1 MANRGPGGNVSLE
14 KAKDIRGTL
23 KKLIK
28 YISKF
33 KISLIIVFIV
43 AILSTVFSIVG
54 PKILGNAT
62 QELYVG
68 LVSKING
75 TGGINFEAI
84 GQILLFL
91 LGLYILSAIFSYIES
106 WVMAGISKKVTY
118 GLRKQMSEKIKRLPM
133 NYFDRVTTGETLS
146 IISNDVD
153 TLGLSLNQ
161 SAVTVVTSIVTVI
174 GIFVMMCSINVT
186 LAILTALV
194 LPVASIFVMFVVGKS
209 QKYFASQQTYLGHVN
224 GEVEE
229 MLGGY
234 TVIKAFNAED
244 KMMKKF
250 NYDNKKL
257 YECAWKSQFLSGL
270 MHPIMNFVGNLNYA
284 IIAIVGAYYVV
295 EGKIT
300 VGNIQSFIQYSKSF
314 TQPIAQLAQVTN
326 QLQTMLAAAERI
338 FHFLEEDEEEEKIGN
353 IANIKELSGNVTF
366 DHVKFGYNKD
376 NIIIKDFSLKVKE
389 GQKIAIVGPTGAGK
403 TTIVKLLMRFYP
415 LTDGAIYLDKYNIND
430 FNQGDYRHAFGMVL
444 QDTWLFSGTVMDNL
458 RYGKLDA
465 TDEEV
470 KEAAKAAYV
479 DHFIKTLPGGYNM
492 ELNEETSNIS
502 SGQKQLLT
510 IARAILAN
518 PKVMILDEATS
529 NVDTRTE
536 VLIQKAMDKLMKGRT
551 SFIIAHRLSTI
562 QNADLILVLNHGDIV
577 EVGTHEELLNKNGFY
592 ADLYNSQFDSVN

>member
-1 MANRGPGGNVSLE
+1 MAKNEQNKDLQ
-14 KAKDIRGTL
+14 KAKDVKGTM

-28 YISKF
+28 YISKY
-33 KISLIIVFIV
+33 KISLIIVFLV
-43 AILSTVFSIVG
+43 AILSTIFSIVG

-62 QELYVG
+62 EELYIG
-68 LVSKING
+68 LINKIQG
-75 TGGINFEAI
+75 VGGINFEAI
-84 GQILLFL
+84 GKILLFL

-118 GLRKQMSEKIKRLPM
+118 GLRKEMSEKIKKLPM

-153 TLGLSLNQ
+153 TLGMSLNE

-174 GIFVMMCSINVT
+174 GIFAMMCSINVV
-186 LAILTALV
+186 LAVLTALV
-194 LPVASIFVMFVVGKS
+194 LPVASILIMFIVGKS
-209 QKYFASQQTYLGHVN
+209 QKYFVNQQSYLGHVD

-234 TVIKAFNAED
+234 PVIKAFNAEE
-244 KMMKKF
+244 KMLKKF
-250 NYDNKKL
+250 DYDNKKL
-257 YECAWKSQFLSGL
+257 YECAWKSQFLSGM

-300 VGNIQSFIQYSKSF
+300 VGNIQSFIQYSKNF

-338 FHFLEEDEEEEKIGN
+338 FAFLEEREEIETGKETCH
-353 IANIKELSGNVTF
+353 IASLKGDVTF
-366 DHVKFGYNKD
+366 DHVKFGYSKEK
-376 NIIIKDFSLKVKE
+376 IIIKDFSLKVKS
-389 GQKIAIVGPTGAGK
+389 GQKIAIVGPTGSGK
-403 TTIVKLLMRFYP
+403 TTLVKLLMRFYP
-415 LTDGAIYLDKYNIND
+415 LTDGAIYIDDCNIKN
-430 FNQGDYRHAFGMVL
+430 FNREDYRHAFGMVL
-444 QDTWLFSGTVMDNL
+444 QDAWLFSGTIMENL

-470 KEAAKAAYV
+470 IASAKAAHI
-479 DHFIKTLPGGYNM
+479 DHFIKTLPGGYSM
-492 ELNEETSNIS
+492 ELNEETSNVS

-536 VLIQKAMDKLMKGRT
+536 VLIQKAMDELMKGRT

-562 QNADLILVLNHGDIV
+562 QNADVILVLNHGDIV
-577 EVGTHEELLNKNGFY
+577 EVGTHEELLKKKGFY
-592 ADLYNSQFDSVN
+592 YDLYNSQFEKVS